1 MPPGSTAC
9 CEVSSTSE
17 TLPMVEPDQCPDAAA
32 VIQAID
38 SRIESLQSFGR
49 HTLLELI
56 SLDEPHCRP
65 DINRKEEV
73 DGQTRQDLE
82 ERRYRA
88 HHLEQALSNLR
99 NDIQTTAHARANI
112 AKENDDLRSQI
123 HKEREKWCELDK
135 RIELE
140 AATRN
145 NSNSSNS
152 SSRIAEAVRRKI
164 PSIADRSR
172 FRT

>member
-17 TLPMVEPDQCPDAAA
+17 RLPMVVPDQCPHAAA

-38 SRIESLQSFGR
+38 SRIESLQSFGQ
-49 HTLLELI
+49 HTLLQLI
-56 SLDEPHCRP
+56 SLDQPHSGQ
-65 DINRKEEV
+65 DIGRKEAV
-73 DGQTRQDLE
+73 DAQTREDLE

-88 HHLEQALSNLR
+88 HHLEQALFNLR

-123 HKEREKWCELDK
+123 HKQRERWCELDK

-145 NSNSSNS
+145 NSNSSQS
-152 SSRIAEAVRRKI
+152 SSKIAQPVRRKI